1 MCIIDWDLG
10 DTAIPFWLVNEPS
23 HPSTL
28 NMCAQ
33 VCSYVRFCVVGY
45 VHIFADRS
53 LLITSHGLTYHF
65 FFRSGVPDWK
75 MIEYHIISY
84 HIPHFIEPICS
95 PRCRNRSPSC
105 SFYPQVSDHRSS
117 LIDGSPVDRSIPSGL
132 RALGSL
138 ATLST
143 QKVQLGR
150 AGRFETH
157 KNTIET
163 YRPLEQ

>member
-1 MCIIDWDLG
+1 VYNRLRLG
-10 DTAIPFWLVNEPS
+10 RYRNPILVGERTKSSLHAEYVCPSLQLCQILRGWLRPHLCWS
-23 HPSTL
+23 
-28 NMCAQ
+28 Q
-33 VCSYVRFCVVGY
+33 
-45 VHIFADRS
+45 FADY
-53 LLITSHGLTYHF
+53 IPWTHIPF

>member
-10 DTAIPFWLVNEPS
+10 DTGIPFWLVNEPS

-45 VHIFADRS
+45 VHMFADHS

-65 FFRSGVPDWK
+65 CSFRCSWLKDDRISMNIK
-75 MIEYHIISY
+75 SY

-143 QKVQLGR
+143 QRVQLGR

-157 KNTIET
+157 KKYHRNI
-163 YRPLEQ
+163 